1 MLTTVG
7 QVTSFKA
14 SKEFFDKVEA
24 EDKEIKLFKVGCASM
39 RALRINCHEADSGR
53 RRAATTSWC
62 RSRRG

>member
-14 SKEFFDKVEA
+14 SEEFFDKVEA
-24 EDKEIKLFKVGCASM
+24 EDKEIKPFKVGCASM
-39 RALRINCHEADSGR
+39 RIAYQTSHLGR
-53 RRAATTSWC
+53 CRAATTSWC